1 MLQKNSSG
9 LLHFP
14 RVYFTLGG
22 AFIMLLLM
30 GARCEASRAANHS
43 EGLALDS
50 IPYDLSNP
58 TQKIVLEDE
67 ALREI
72 SGLGFTADPGIVSAI
87 ADEKGEIF
95 MLDMNKNGQIAS
107 RFVFKEKGDF
117 EGIEMVGDTIYA
129 MQSNGK
135 LFQIINWKN
144 NSTPTIHIFDN
155 LLTEDHDIEGLCYD
169 AHKQVLL
176 IACKENPEL
185 NTIRNIWA
193 FDIKTQKLSDKP
205 AYSIDPGKIDEV
217 VPAQEDDKERHF
229 STSGI
234 AIHPQTGDLYVI
246 SSALKRLAVLD
257 GKTGALKSAGR
268 LDRNVLV
275 QPEGITFDS
284 AGNLYISSEGKK
296 HQGYILKYEKRKTAQ
311 N

>member
-14 RVYFTLGG
+14 RVYFTLAG

-72 SGLGFTADPGIVSAI
+72 SGLGFTADPGIISAI

-95 MLDMNKNGQIAS
+95 MLDMTKNGQIAR

-144 NSTPTIHIFDN
+144 NATPTIHIFDN

-169 AHKQVLL
+169 PHKQVLL

-185 NTIRNIWA
+185 NTVRNIWA

-257 GKTGALKSAGR
+257 GKTGVLKSACR

-284 AGNLYISSEGKK
+284 TGNLYISSEGKK